1 MIFITF
7 WTLNPNLPPIKMAEV
22 AAALMQKGL
31 YPVKGVKQI
40 GNYICPGGRGVTI
53 NEMEDAAAAS
63 KAAFEDYAMW
73 LKEMPGFFSSFE
85 TMPAV
90 SIEEGISIVLK

>member
-7 WTLNPNLPPIKMAEV
+7 WTLNPNLPPTKMAEV

-63 KAAFEDYAMW
+63 KTAFEDYAMW

-85 TMPAV
+85 TIPALP
-90 SIEEGISIVLK
+90 IEEGISIVLK